1 MKDKYKKFHMM
12 FDMRFKNLILCS
24 NLNSYC
30 RIKIMKNLFVNLI
43 LIFFISSCTSFNYQ
57 FDNSQEQGIKIVNN
71 TFSQKTIYLRFLIPG
86 LSEKESRNSGTK
98 HTLYPGQSKVYYL
111 PEETMVVATD
121 GPYWDNPNP
130 QKPNEREVL
139 YVKKDI
145 ISKVDIDTLLFAN

>member
-1 MKDKYKKFHMM
+1 M
-12 FDMRFKNLILCS
+12 
-24 NLNSYC
+24 
-30 RIKIMKNLFVNLI
+30 
-43 LIFFISSCTSFNYQ
+43 IFFISSCTSFNYQ
-57 FDNSQEQGIKIVNN
+57 FDDSQEQGIKIVNN
-71 TFSQKTIYLRFLIPG
+71 TISQKTIYLRFLIPG

-98 HTLYPGQSKVYYL
+98 LTLYPGQSKVYYL

-145 ISKVDIDTLLFAN
+145 IWIIMKDKYKKFYMMFDKRFKNLILCSNLNSDS

>member
-1 MKDKYKKFHMM
+1 
-12 FDMRFKNLILCS
+12 
-24 NLNSYC
+24 
-30 RIKIMKNLFVNLI
+30 MKNFFINLI

-57 FDNSQEQGIKIVNN
+57 FDDSQEQGIKIVNN

-98 HTLYPGQSKVYYL
+98 YTLNSGQSKVYYL
-111 PEETMVVATD
+111 PEDTLVVATD
-121 GPYWDNPNP
+121 GPYWDNPKP
-130 QKPNEREVL
+130 RKPNEREVL

>member
-1 MKDKYKKFHMM
+1 MSLYGSSKKTCQY
-12 FDMRFKNLILCS
+12 DQLDS
-24 NLNSYC
+24 
-30 RIKIMKNLFVNLI
+30 RIKWIDHSCI
-43 LIFFISSCTSFNYQ
+43 LSDEYLPTFN
-57 FDNSQEQGIKIVNN
+57 SHSIESALHK
-71 TFSQKTIYLRFLIPG
+71 IPG

-139 YVKKDI
+139 YVEKDI